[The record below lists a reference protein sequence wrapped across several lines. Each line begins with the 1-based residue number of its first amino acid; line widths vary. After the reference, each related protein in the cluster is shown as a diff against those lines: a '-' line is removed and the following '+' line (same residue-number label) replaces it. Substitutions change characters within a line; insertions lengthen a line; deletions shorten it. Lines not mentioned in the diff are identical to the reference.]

1 MATVIG
7 LSWVVASP
15 APTNASTYVAAQ
27 IDPDQMTR
35 NAPRDLPSFEQ
46 NYQMHTP
53 GFSTLSAVNWI
64 VAPALERSVR
74 SREAPGRAFVKRAAK
89 DRPPPGKP
97 ALDGSLRQAPF

>member
-1 MATVIG
+1 MTRFLKMFAVSGLGMATVIG

-46 NYQMHTP
+46 NYQMHT
-53 GFSTLSAVNWI
+53 GVLDTL
-64 VAPALERSVR
+64 RR
-74 SREAPGRAFVKRAAK
+74 
-89 DRPPPGKP
+89 
-97 ALDGSLRQAPF
+97 